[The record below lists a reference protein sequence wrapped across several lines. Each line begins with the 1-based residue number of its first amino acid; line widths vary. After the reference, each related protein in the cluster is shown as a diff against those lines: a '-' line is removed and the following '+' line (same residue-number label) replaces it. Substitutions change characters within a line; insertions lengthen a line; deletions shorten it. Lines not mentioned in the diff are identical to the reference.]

1 MKTPNKPVPLAGRTP
16 KSVFQDTPYIRRL
29 CRFDYQCRLCGGEHS
44 AESYMS
50 LPAENLDDY
59 AAGLKK
65 FVSEPGS
72 IRQVI
77 TNATR
82 VLHEER
88 GDFYRLLRKAKT
100 DDFYGDEA
108 AVKVALT
115 SESEYTCDNCQQTFE
130 TVKLLRSHAAKCA

>member
-59 AAGLKK
+59 SEGLKR

-77 TNATR
+77 ANAAPAAI
-82 VLHEER
+82 R
-88 GDFYRLLRKAKT
+88 GKGRLLPAAPEGQDRRLLR
-100 DDFYGDEA
+100 GR
-108 AVKVALT
+108 
-115 SESEYTCDNCQQTFE
+115 SRRRGGSN
-130 TVKLLRSHAAKCA
+130 LRKRIHLRQLPADLRGCVTMV